1 MGGAC
6 GTYGGEVRF
15 VLCFG
20 WGRSPLALGLD
31 EGIILKW
38 ILKESV
44 ERTWIGMIW
53 FKTGTSG
60 ELF

>member
-1 MGGAC
+1 LGGAC
-6 GTYGGEVRF
+6 GTFGGEERF
-15 VLCFG
+15 VFCFG
-20 WGRSPLALGLD
+20 GGRSPLGLGAD

-44 ERTWIGMIW
+44 GRTWIELIW
-53 FKTGTSG
+53 LKIGTSG

>member
-6 GTYGGEVRF
+6 GTSGGEERF

-20 WGRSPLALGLD
+20 GRRSPLGLGVD

-38 ILKESV
+38 ILNGSV
-44 ERTWIGMIW
+44 GRTWIGLIW
-53 FKTGTSG
+53 LKIGTSG